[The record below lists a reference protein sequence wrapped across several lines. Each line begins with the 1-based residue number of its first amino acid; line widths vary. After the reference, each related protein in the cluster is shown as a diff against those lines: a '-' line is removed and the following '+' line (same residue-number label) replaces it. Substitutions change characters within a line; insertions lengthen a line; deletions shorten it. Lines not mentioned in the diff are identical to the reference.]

1 MGDMMS
7 LSRVLSHQGF
17 NALARQEWA
26 DGRITFRE
34 SLKTAHEGGIIPVML
49 NALIGLAA
57 LQIQQKVSP
66 ETLALILFIL
76 QHPSSNQET
85 KELATRLLQEA
96 EAQLTQEEI
105 KAAQEDAK
113 LNDLDKFTHGMLDT
127 FSL

>member
-7 LSRVLSHQGF
+7 LSRVLNHQGF
-17 NALARQEWA
+17 NALALKEWA
-26 DGRITFRE
+26 DARITFQD

-57 LQIQQKVSP
+57 LQIQQKASP

-85 KELATRLLQEA
+85 KELAKRLLPEA
-96 EAQLTQEEI
+96 KAQLTQEEI
-105 KAAQEDAK
+105 NVAQEDAT